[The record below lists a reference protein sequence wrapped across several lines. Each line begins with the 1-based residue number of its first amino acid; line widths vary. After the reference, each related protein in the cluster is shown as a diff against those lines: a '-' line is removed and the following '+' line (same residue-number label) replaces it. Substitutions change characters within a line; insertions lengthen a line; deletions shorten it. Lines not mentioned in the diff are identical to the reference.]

1 MTDTFPAIF
10 SPLPVGGLVLPNRI
24 VMGSMHTGLEDRFW
38 NYGRLAAYFAE
49 RASGG
54 GPGLMVTGGISP
66 NREGWLG
73 PLAGTLNSVLDLPNH
88 RRITRAV
95 HREGGRICLQILH
108 AGRYGYHRNI
118 VSASALKAP
127 INRFEPRALDE
138 AGIERQIRGY
148 VRCARLARAAGY
160 DGVEIMGSEG
170 YLINQFL
177 CRRTNHRSDR
187 WGGSFDNRA
196 RLALEILRR
205 VRART
210 GPGFLI
216 IYRLS
221 MMDLVEDGS
230 DWDEVVALG
239 EGVKDAGADLIN
251 TGIGWHEARIPTI
264 VSSVPHAAFAGIT
277 AKFRER
283 VDIPVIATNRINMP
297 EQAERLL
304 AEGWCDMVSM
314 ARPLLADPRW
324 VQKAAGGRR
333 DEINTCIGCNQACLD
348 RIFNNKTATCLVNPR
363 ACNETRMHY
372 RPASAAKRVAVVGAG
387 PAGLSA
393 ALVAAARGHR
403 VTLYERDG
411 EIGGQF
417 NVAMRIPGKEDFR
430 ETLRYCR
437 VMLAK
442 HGVDIRLGAA
452 ADAGTLRRENY
463 DDIVIAT
470 GVRPRPVD
478 FPGHDHPMVLR
489 YDDLIREGREVGR
502 RVAIVGAG
510 GIGFDV
516 AEYLLHDEALPESP
530 PETPAEVAGWY
541 RQWGIDPAYEAR
553 GSLVPPAMQPPR
565 RKLYM
570 LQRRPAPFGRTLGKT
585 TGWVL
590 RLKMKQAGVEQIG
603 GVRYALVDDRGIH
616 VEVDGRARLLEV
628 DNVVICAGQ
637 LSVNGLYQE
646 LNPWGRERRVH
657 LVGGAYLSAEVDAE
671 RAIREGAEVGARI

>member
-1 MTDTFPAIF
+1 MADSFPTLF
-10 SPLPVGGLVLPNRI
+10 SPLSVGAVTLPNR
-24 VMGSMHTGLEDRFW
+24 VLMGSMHTGLEDRFW

-49 RASGG
+49 RARGG
-54 GPGLMVTGGISP
+54 GPGLMVTGGVSP
-66 NREGWLG
+66 NREGWLA
-73 PLAGTLNSVLDLPNH
+73 PRAGTLNSVFDLPNH
-88 RRITRAV
+88 RRVTRAV

-148 VRCARLARAAGY
+148 VRCTRLARAAGY

-177 CRRTNHRSDR
+177 CRRTNQRTDR

-205 VRART
+205 VRAAA
-210 GPGFLI
+210 GPGMLV

-230 DWDEVVALG
+230 SWEEVVALG
-239 EGVKDAGADLIN
+239 EGVRDAGADIVN
-251 TGIGWHEARIPTI
+251 SGIGWHEARIPTI
-264 VSSVPHAAFAGIT
+264 VGSVPHAAFAGIT

-283 VDIPVIATNRINMP
+283 VDIPVVATNRINMP

-304 AEGWCDMVSM
+304 AEGWCDLVSM

-324 VQKAAGGRR
+324 VQKAAAGRR

-348 RIFNNKTATCLVNPR
+348 RIFNNRTATCLVNPR
-363 ACNETRMHY
+363 ACNETRIHY

-403 VTLYERDG
+403 VTLYERDA

-417 NVAMRIPGKEDFR
+417 NIAMNIPGKEDFR
-430 ETLRYCR
+430 ETLRYCH

-442 HGVDIRLGAA
+442 HGVDIRLGVA
-452 ADAGTLRRENY
+452 ADADMLRREHY

-470 GVRPRPVD
+470 GVRPRPVE

-489 YDDLIREGREVGR
+489 YDEVVREGRPVGR
-502 RVAIVGAG
+502 RVAVVGAG

-516 AEYLLHDEALPESP
+516 AEYLLHAPTPSAPTEEA
-530 PETPAEVAGWY
+530 ADWY
-541 RQWGIDPAYEAR
+541 GQWGIDPDFEAR
-553 GSLVPPAMQPPR
+553 GSLVPARAGPPHR
-565 RKLYM
+565 TLYM

-590 RLKMKQAGVEQIG
+590 RLKLKRAGVEQIG
-603 GVRYALVDDRGIH
+603 DVRYALVDDRGIH
-616 VEVDGRARLLEV
+616 IEVEGRTRLIEV

-637 LSVNGLYQE
+637 QSVNGLYQE
-646 LNPWGRERRVH
+646 LDPWGRERGVH
-657 LVGGAYLSAEVDAE
+657 LVGGAYLAAGVDAE
-671 RAIREGAEVGARI
+671 RAIREGAGVGAKI